1 MAGAGRWRWP
11 AKLAK
16 RLNGVGAH
24 DLLDLFVHARTRGP
38 ATESLVNDFAPPN
51 HLLADRTAWPDLAD
65 PLQIMMHLDFAG
77 YLVDDTQV
85 KLDRASMAVGLE
97 MRCPLLDQALIEFAW
112 SLPLELRAGSDGSK
126 PLLRHALQ
134 RHLPRA
140 LFERPKRGFGVPV
153 ASWLRD
159 PLRHWGED
167 LLGEERLR
175 REGHFQPTAVRTLW
189 QQHQEG
195 WQNHQEVLW
204 HILMFQTWHEAWSQ
218 PSETRSTPLTDEVSM
233 TAGPE
238 EVSGETAAS

>member
-1 MAGAGRWRWP
+1 
-11 AKLAK
+11 
-16 RLNGVGAH
+16 
-24 DLLDLFVHARTRGP
+24 
-38 ATESLVNDFAPPN
+38 
-51 HLLADRTAWPDLAD
+51 
-65 PLQIMMHLDFAG
+65 MMHLDFAG

-112 SLPLELRAGSDGSK
+112 SLPLELRAGPDGSK
-126 PLLRHALQ
+126 PLLRHALE
-134 RHLPRA
+134 RHLPCA

-167 LLGEERLR
+167 LLGEARLR
-175 REGHFQPTAVRTLW
+175 REGHFQPAAVRILW

-204 HILMFQTWHEAWSQ
+204 HILMFQTWHEAWSR
-218 PSETRSTPLTDEVSM
+218 PSETRSAPLTDEVSM

-238 EVSGETAAS
+238 ASGHAAAS